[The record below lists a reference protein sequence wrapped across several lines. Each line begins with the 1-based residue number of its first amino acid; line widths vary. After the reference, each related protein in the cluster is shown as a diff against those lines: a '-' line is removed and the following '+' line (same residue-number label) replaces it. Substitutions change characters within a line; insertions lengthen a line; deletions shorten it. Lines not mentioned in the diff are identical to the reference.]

1 VIHEPANIFPL
12 ADFAARVVWAGVAAA
27 RQDPTEMKQRMMI
40 AYEHGHINAAEM
52 DVLIPAL
59 GLTEA

>member
-1 VIHEPANIFPL
+1 VNHEPANIFPL

-27 RQDPTEMKQRMMI
+27 RHDPTEMKQRMMI
-40 AYEHGHINAAEM
+40 AYEHGHITAAEM